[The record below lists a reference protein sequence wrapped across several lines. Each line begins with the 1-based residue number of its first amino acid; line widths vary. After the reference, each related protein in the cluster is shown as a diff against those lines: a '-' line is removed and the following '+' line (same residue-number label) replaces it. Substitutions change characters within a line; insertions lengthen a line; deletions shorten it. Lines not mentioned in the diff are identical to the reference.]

1 MKSNIMHV
9 LATVMSFSAA
19 LMQPVGADTITGK
32 LNGHDCAHAGVTC
45 AIDPKD
51 PHITMEPDFVLQKND
66 GDYVFLTNMPREVKI
81 KHVLKNAQV
90 DGEMSNKYNSMVVDK
105 FKIKDG
111 DTWKT
116 VWNKEMIPEINLE
129 IVEGRLN
136 GHGCV
141 HAGITC
147 PIDPEDPHILIERE
161 FVLQKENGDYMFLTN
176 LPRSTKLQYVLQD
189 IQINGVVDPK
199 YNTIVVHELMVMEDD
214 EWKIVWVKKE

>member
-1 MKSNIMHV
+1 MKSNIMRV
-9 LATVMSFSAA
+9 LVAVMSGTTA
-19 LMQPVGADTITGK
+19 LIQPVVADTITGK

-51 PHITMEPDFVLQKND
+51 PHITMEPDFVMQKKD
-66 GDYVFLTNMPREVKI
+66 GDYVFLINMPREVKI
-81 KHVLKNAQV
+81 KHVLKDAQV
-90 DGEMSNKYNSMVVDK
+90 DGEMSKKYNSMVVDK

-116 VWNKEMIPEINLE
+116 VWNKELIPQINLE

-147 PIDPEDPHILIERE
+147 PLDPEDPHILIERD

-189 IQINGVVDPK
+189 VQINGVVDTK
-199 YNTIVVHELMVMEDD
+199 YNTIVVHELMIMEDD
-214 EWKIVWVKKE
+214 DWKTVWIKKE